1 MNPYVKV
8 MYGTTSGA
16 NSSLQYK
23 INEVNVSIRKIIELN
38 MKYKAVSTW

>member
-23 INEVNVSIRKIIELN
+23 INEVNVSNHGIRLHGKD
-38 MKYKAVSTW
+38 